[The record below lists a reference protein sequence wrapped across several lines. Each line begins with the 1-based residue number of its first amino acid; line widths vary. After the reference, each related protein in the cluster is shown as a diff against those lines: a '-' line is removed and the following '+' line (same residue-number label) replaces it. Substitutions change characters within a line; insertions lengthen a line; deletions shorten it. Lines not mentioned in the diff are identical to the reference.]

1 MAIGD
6 YSTLRNHAHPSVRSC
21 SPSVRS
27 CATAASRGVRSTCM
41 NNVTILGLGAMGRA
55 LAGAFLAA
63 GHRVTAWNRS
73 QDRAA
78 ALVERGAI
86 AVPNA
91 ADAVRASGL
100 VVVCV
105 TDHPATMAI
114 LEPLAGDLS
123 GKVVVDLGTVT
134 PERARESAAWAE
146 RHGCELVDGAI
157 MAPTS
162 VIGTERA
169 LIFYSGS
176 EAAYERHRSTL
187 AALAGNSVFLGP
199 DHGHAALY
207 DLALLSIFF
216 TGMGSIVHAFAMVGA
231 DGIAPKAFQPYVEPF
246 FALLGEMAVG
256 MVPNFESHRH
266 PGDED
271 NVRMEAAAL
280 AQIIDASRARGL
292 DPGPL
297 AALATIFDRAI
308 AAGHGGDSFS
318 SLIEVLR

>member
-1 MAIGD
+1 MNLTHGLAVQLACLAMVSACGGGGGGGGGSKSNG
-6 YSTLRNHAHPSVRSC
+6 STSSVGGS
-21 SPSVRS
+21 
-27 CATAASRGVRSTCM
+27 
-41 NNVTILGLGAMGRA
+41 
-55 LAGAFLAA
+55 AGAL
-63 GHRVTAWNRS
+63 GDGGSTS
-73 QDRAA
+73 SS
-78 ALVERGAI
+78 
-86 AVPNA
+86 
-91 ADAVRASGL
+91 ASNGE
-100 VVVCV
+100 
-105 TDHPATMAI
+105 TS
-114 LEPLAGDLS
+114 S
-123 GKVVVDLGTVT
+123 GG
-134 PERARESAAWAE
+134 
-146 RHGCELVDGAI
+146 
-157 MAPTS
+157 
-162 VIGTERA
+162 
-169 LIFYSGS
+169 SGGS
-176 EAAYERHRSTL
+176 
-187 AALAGNSVFLGP
+187 GVFLGP

-271 NVRMEAAAL
+271 NVRMQAAAL
-280 AQIIDASRARGL
+280 AQIIDASRARDL